1 MRCEASGLYQMESVA
16 PSYAMPSTSGRQP
29 NALSQLPGRS
39 VAGLIVNWSIAV
51 TGVPEIAVGAGLGIS
66 QMPSPL
72 LSAAQNAFRIASY
85 ENALKPAGPIT
96 GKTALLVPFGW
107 IRWRAASSMLL

>member
-1 MRCEASGLYQMESVA
+1 MRCEASGLYQMESSV
-16 PSYAMPSTSGRQP
+16 PSYAMPSTSDRHP
-29 NALSQLPGRS
+29 NPLSQSPGVS
-39 VAGLIVNWSIAV
+39 VAGLIVNWSIAI
-51 TGVPEIAVGAGLGIS
+51 TGVPEMAVGAGLGMS

-72 LSAAQNAFRIASY
+72 LSAAQNAFRIASN

-107 IRWRAASSMLL
+107 IRWRAASLKLL